1 MTANSNRKTV
11 RYMTIVELEPKA
23 STSDMT
29 ETPLPTDTLP
39 LADVSLDDKYERQ
52 EGLVFATGVQA
63 LVRVL
68 LEQRRRD
75 KAAGLNT
82 AGFVSGYRGSP
93 LGELDKELW
102 KQKARLSASDIVFK
116 PGINEELA
124 ATQVIGTQQ
133 VSLRDDNKVDGV
145 FSMWYGKGP
154 GLDRAGDAL
163 KHANSF
169 GVSAKGGMLVVVGD
183 DHGAV
188 SSSLAHQCEQVMASW
203 MMPVL
208 HPANIQEYL
217 EFGLLGLAMSRYS
230 GCAVGFKAVSETV
243 ETAGTLVVDPDFPKV
258 NIPVDFVMPLDGPH
272 IRLPDNQMAQEARL
286 HNVKIPAVQAFAR
299 ANGFDRITL
308 DSPKARFGIAATG
321 KSYLYLKQALQDL
334 GITDDVAAQMGL
346 RIYKVGMSW
355 PLEPV
360 GAEAFSQGLEEVLV
374 IEEKRSFIESQLKE
388 ILYGLPDDQRPR
400 ILGKSGRD
408 GNPLVP
414 TTGELDAA
422 DIARIL
428 VGLFAGDLNNQR
440 ASDHC
445 ALLEARSSDS
455 NLPPVVSRT
464 PYFCS
469 GCPHNRSTK
478 VPEGSQAIAG
488 TGCHL
493 LALMMNRQTF
503 SIMHMGGEGVNW
515 LGISPF
521 VTTEHIFQNLGDG
534 TYIHSGV
541 LGLRQALA
549 DKATMTFKILFND
562 AVAMTGGQPLEGELT
577 VPKLVRQVLAEGA
590 ENVAIV
596 ADDPGKYGL
605 GGDIPAGVRIWPRQ
619 SLNQVQKDFRRFK
632 GVSVIIYDQ
641 TCAAELR
648 RRRKRGIVETPK
660 KRVYINKAVC
670 EGCGDCSVQSNC
682 LSVMPVATP
691 YGTKRAIDQ
700 SGCNRDFTCVEG
712 FCPAFVTVEGA
723 TPRRKAGREAYDTSN
738 LPQPALPALDQPYGV
753 LIAGVGGTGV
763 VTVGQLIGMAAHL
776 EGKGV
781 SILDFTGMAQKGGSV
796 LTHLR
801 ITANPG
807 EEVSAR
813 VPLAGAGL
821 VIAGDMVVGAGP
833 ETLAA
838 MRPDV
843 THSVINSDILP
854 VAESVSNPDFLLDD
868 EELSRRI
875 RHASGKDHAH
885 FVAAK
890 KISEAL
896 VGDSIAGNVF
906 LLGYAFQVGGLPV
919 GEAALVRAI
928 ELNGASVDSNKAAFA
943 WGRLAA
949 HDPEAIARYAGASV
963 EPVPL
968 KETLDQQIERR
979 AEDLVEFQNEA
990 LAEHFRHM
998 VDKVR
1003 IAEAALGTDQERLT
1017 QAVVQNLFHLMAY
1030 KDEYEVARLHTSG
1043 EFMAELEDVF
1053 EGDLEVTWHL
1063 SPPLIS
1069 RMDPATDRPEKKAFG
1084 NWMQKV
1090 MKVLAGLK
1098 GLRGT
1103 AFDVFGYSAERKT
1116 ERALITEYQAL
1127 VDELLTGLQAGNYQ
1141 DTVEIAD
1148 LARGVRGYGP
1158 VKETAVERVRSET
1171 AERLAAW
1178 RQGGDQQQAAE

>member
-1 MTANSNRKTV
+1 
-11 RYMTIVELEPKA
+11 MTI
-23 STSDMT
+23 T
-29 ETPLPTDTLP
+29 EVPPTINQDKQAP
-39 LADVSLDDKYERQ
+39 LADVSLDDKYDLQ

-102 KQKARLSASDIVFK
+102 KQKARLAANDIVFK
-116 PGINEELA
+116 PAINEELA
-124 ATQVIGTQQ
+124 ATKIIGTQQ
-133 VSLRDDNKVDGV
+133 VSLRDDNKVDGI

-163 KHANSF
+163 KHANSY
-169 GVSAKGGMLVVVGD
+169 GVSKLGGTLVVVGD

-208 HPANIQEYL
+208 HPASIQEYL

-243 ETAGTLVVDPDFPKV
+243 ETAGTLIVDPQAPKV
-258 NIPVDFVMPLDGPH
+258 KIPTDFAMPLDGPH
-272 IRLPDNQMAQEARL
+272 IRLPDNQMAQEDRL
-286 HNVKIPAVQAFAR
+286 HNVKIPAAQAFAR
-299 ANGFDRITL
+299 ANGLDRIVL

-321 KSYLYLKQALQDL
+321 KSYLYLMQALQDL
-334 GITDDVAAQMGL
+334 GITGDVAEQMGL
-346 RIYKVGMSW
+346 RVYKVGMSW

-360 GAEAFSQGLEEVLV
+360 GAKEFARGLDEILV
-374 IEEKRSFIESQLKE
+374 IEEKRSFIESQMKE
-388 ILYGLPDDQRPR
+388 IFYSLPDEQRPAV
-400 ILGKSGRD
+400 LGKQGRN
-408 GNPLVP
+408 GQPLIP
-414 TTGELDAA
+414 TTGELDAT
-422 DIARIL
+422 DIARVLI
-428 VGLFAGDLNNQR
+428 GLFAGDLNNQK
-440 ASDHC
+440 ASAHC
-445 ALLEARSSDS
+445 ALLDARSSDS
-455 NLPPVVSRT
+455 NLPPVVTRT

-478 VPEGSQAIAG
+478 LPEGSQAIAG

-493 LALMMNRQTF
+493 LALMMNRETY

-515 LGISPF
+515 LGMSPF
-521 VTTEHIFQNLGDG
+521 VTTEHMFQNLGDG
-534 TYIHSGV
+534 TYIHSGI

-577 VPKLVRQVLAEGA
+577 VPRLVDQVRAEGA
-590 ENVAIV
+590 KHIAVV
-596 ADDPGKYGL
+596 ADDPAKYGV
-605 GGDIPAGVRIWPRQ
+605 GVQFPAGVQVYPREQ
-619 SLNQVQKDFRRFK
+619 LDQIQKKFRTIK
-632 GVSVIIYDQ
+632 GVSVIVYDQ

-648 RRRKRGIVETPK
+648 RRRKRGIVAMPS

-682 LSVMPVATP
+682 LSVMPVSTP

-712 FCPAFVTVEGA
+712 FCPAFVTLEGA
-723 TPRRKAGREAYDTSN
+723 TPRRKAGREVFDTSS
-738 LPQPALPALDQPYGV
+738 LPQPDLPVLDKPYGV

-801 ITANPG
+801 ITAKAG
-807 EEVSAR
+807 EEISAQ

-833 ETLAA
+833 DALSS

-843 THSVINSDILP
+843 THSIINSDILP
-854 VAESVSNPDFLLDD
+854 VAESVNNPDFQLDD
-868 EELSRRI
+868 DELARRI
-875 RHASGKDHAH
+875 RHASGQDHTH

-906 LLGYAFQVGGLPV
+906 LLGYAWQVGALPLS
-919 GEAALVRAI
+919 EASLLRAI
-928 ELNGASVDSNKAAFA
+928 ELNGAGIEGNKAAFA

-949 HDPEAIARYAGASV
+949 HDPQAIARYAGFAADPAAP
-963 EPVPL
+963 E
-968 KETLDQQIERR
+968 ETLEQQIERWVEDLLAYQDAAY
-979 AEDLVEFQNEA
+979 AEDYQQFVA
-990 LAEHFRHM
+990 RVKTAE
-998 VDKVR
+998 
-1003 IAEAALGTDQERLT
+1003 ESLGTGSTGLT
-1017 QAVVQNLFHLMAY
+1017 QAVARNLFHLMAY
-1030 KDEYEVARLHTSG
+1030 KDEYEVARLHTDG
-1043 EFMAELEDVF
+1043 KFMAELQEVF
-1053 EGDLEVTWHL
+1053 EGDFDVTWNM

-1069 RMDPATDRPEKKAFG
+1069 REDPNTGRPEKKEFG
-1084 NWMQKV
+1084 NWMQTA
-1090 MKVLAGLK
+1090 MKFLAGLK
-1098 GLRGT
+1098 GLRGG
-1103 AFDVFGYSAERKT
+1103 ALDIFGYSADRQL
-1116 ERALITEYQAL
+1116 ERALIGEYKAL
-1127 VDELLTGLQAGNYQ
+1127 VEELLAGLQTANHG
-1141 DTVEIAD
+1141 DAAEIAD
-1148 LARGVRGYGP
+1148 IARGIRGYGP
-1158 VKETAVERVRSET
+1158 VKQAAVDKIRVQTED
-1171 AERLAAW
+1171 RLVAW
-1178 RQGGDQQQAAE
+1178 RQGPQHREAAE

>member
-1 MTANSNRKTV
+1 
-11 RYMTIVELEPKA
+11 MTI
-23 STSDMT
+23 TDD
-29 ETPLPTDTLP
+29 TPGSNSIISGANQHPR
-39 LADVSLDDKYERQ
+39 LADVSLDDKYDLPK
-52 EGLVFATGVQA
+52 GLVFATGVQA

-75 KAAGLNT
+75 AAKGLNT

-102 KQKARLSASDIVFK
+102 KQKARLAASDIVFK

-124 ATQVIGTQQ
+124 ATQVIGSQQ
-133 VSLRDDNKVDGV
+133 VNLRDDNKVDGV

-163 KHANSF
+163 KHANSY
-169 GVSAKGGMLVVVGD
+169 GVSPHGGTLVVVGD

-188 SSSLAHQCEQVMASW
+188 SSSLVHQCEQVMASW

-208 HPANIQEYL
+208 HPASIQEYL

-243 ETAGTLVVDPDFPKV
+243 ETAGTLLVDPLLPQIKIPDDFT
-258 NIPVDFVMPLDGPH
+258 MPLDGPH
-272 IRLPDNQMAQEARL
+272 IRLPDNQMAQEDRL
-286 HNVKIPAVQAFAR
+286 HNVKVPAAQAFAR
-299 ANGFDRITL
+299 ANGLDRIAL

-321 KSYLYLKQALQDL
+321 KSYLYLMQALQDL
-334 GITDDVAAQMGL
+334 GITGDVATQMGL
-346 RIYKVGMSW
+346 RVYKVGMSW

-360 GAEAFSQGLEEVLV
+360 GAKAFAKGLDEILV
-374 IEEKRSFIESQLKE
+374 IEEKRSFIESQLKDL
-388 ILYGLPDDQRPR
+388 LYGLPDGQRPAV
-400 ILGKSGRD
+400 LGKHGRN
-408 GNPLVP
+408 GEPLFP
-414 TTGELDAA
+414 TTGELDAT

-428 VGLFAGDLNNQR
+428 IGLFAGDLNN
-440 ASDHC
+440 AKAESHC
-445 ALLEARSSDS
+445 ALLDARSADS
-455 NLPPVVSRT
+455 NLPPVVSRI

-493 LALMMNRQTF
+493 LALMMNRETF

-515 LGISPF
+515 LGMSPF

-534 TYIHSGV
+534 TYIHSGI

-577 VPKLVRQVLAEGA
+577 VPKLVRQVRAEGA
-590 ENVAIV
+590 EHIAVV
-596 ADDPGKYGL
+596 ADDPDKYGL
-605 GGDIPAGVRIWPRQ
+605 GTEFPSGVKVYPREQ
-619 SLNQVQKDFRRFK
+619 LDQVQKNFRTIK
-632 GVSVIIYDQ
+632 GVSVIVYDQ
-641 TCAAELR
+641 VCAAELR
-648 RRRKRGIVETPK
+648 RRRKRGIVEMPK

-682 LSVMPVATP
+682 LSVMPVPTA

-712 FCPAFVTVEGA
+712 FCPAFVTLEGA
-723 TPRRKAGREAYDTSN
+723 TPRRKAGRGAYDTSD
-738 LPQPALPALDQPYGV
+738 LPQPAQPALDQPYGV

-801 ITANPG
+801 ITARAG
-807 EEVSAR
+807 EEISAR

-821 VIAGDMVVGAGP
+821 VIAGDMVVGAGA
-833 ETLAA
+833 EALSA

-843 THSVINSDILP
+843 THSIINSDILP
-854 VAESVSNPDFLLDD
+854 VADSVNNPDFLLDD
-868 EELSRRI
+868 EELARRI

-906 LLGYAFQVGGLPV
+906 LLGYAYQVGALPLS
-919 GEAALVRAI
+919 EAALLRAI
-928 ELNGASVDSNKAAFA
+928 ELNGASVDNNKAAFA

-949 HDPEAIARYAGASV
+949 HDADAITGYTGGAST
-963 EPVPL
+963 PVAL
-968 KETLDQQIERR
+968 TESFEQQFDRR
-979 AEDLVEFQNEA
+979 AADLTAFQDA
-990 LAEHFRHM
+990 AYAEQYRGY
-998 VDKVR
+998 VGKVR
-1003 IAEAALGTDQERLT
+1003 AAEDALGTGSDNLS
-1017 QAVVQNLFHLMAY
+1017 QAVMRNLFHLMAY
-1030 KDEYEVARLHTSG
+1030 KDEYEVARLHTDG
-1043 EFMAELEDVF
+1043 RFLAELQDVF
-1053 EGDLEVTWHL
+1053 EGDFEITWHL

-1069 RMDPATDRPEKKAFG
+1069 RQDPNTGRPEKRAFG
-1084 NWMQKV
+1084 NWMQSA
-1090 MKVLAGLK
+1090 MKFLAGLK
-1098 GLRGT
+1098 GLRGGT
-1103 AFDVFGYSAERKT
+1103 FDIFGYSADRRLEHGLIDEYKT
-1116 ERALITEYQAL
+1116 LI
-1127 VDELLTGLQAGNYQ
+1127 DDLLSGLQAARL
-1141 DTVEIAD
+1141 DDAAEIAD
-1148 LARGVRGYGP
+1148 LARGIRGYGP
-1158 VKETAVERVRSET
+1158 VKETAVNKVRAETTERM
-1171 AERLAAW
+1171 AAW
-1178 RQGGDQQQAAE
+1178 RQLPHQQEAAE